1 MTALQRTWGVVAVP
15 LIAIVMSVIVGSIVI
30 VASEWLV
37 SGEVSPGLAI
47 DAFSALVVGA
57 VGNPRVIVNTLVTTV
72 PLLLG
77 GLSVGLAFKGGLFNI
92 VAQGQSLRRPVRRH
106 VATAP
111 DRLDDVGGRTPGRSR
126 RCDRPARVD
135 PPDGIDIWHDGRL
148 RRDRDRAARSDEP
161 DRHPVVGA
169 PVRRPPNRV

>member
-15 LIAIVMSVIVGSIVI
+15 LIAIIMSVIVGSIVI

-37 SGEVSPGLAI
+37 SGEVSPGLAV

-92 VAQGQSLRRPVRRH
+92 GAQGQFLMGALGSVIVGVQLREAPALVAIPAARGARPPGDPCGPPRRHSLRP
-106 VATAP
+106 
-111 DRLDDVGGRTPGRSR
+111 RLGVHPRVPQGHIRS
-126 RCDRPARVD
+126 A
-135 PPDGIDIWHDGRL
+135 
-148 RRDRDRAARSDEP
+148 
-161 DRHPVVGA
+161 
-169 PVRRPPNRV
+169 